1 MLHTSKT
8 IRNFLSLYPCKSTSN
23 IERSTSVIA
32 SYPGLLTPAFV
43 ACSTNVGGGM
53 VKLFVEFSS
62 IISLL
67 VQLSKL
73 LFREVKERGRR
84 GEEGCRG

>member
-1 MLHTSKT
+1 
-8 IRNFLSLYPCKSTSN
+8 
-23 IERSTSVIA
+23 VIA
-32 SYPGLLTPAFV
+32 SYPGLITPVFV
-43 ACSTNVGGGM
+43 ACSTNAGGGM

-73 LFREVKERGRR
+73 LFREGEERGRR

>member
-1 MLHTSKT
+1 M
-8 IRNFLSLYPCKSTSN
+8 
-23 IERSTSVIA
+23 IA
-32 SYPGLLTPAFV
+32 SCLGLLTPAFV
-43 ACSTNVGGGM
+43 ACSTNLGEGL

-73 LFREVKERGRR
+73 LFREGKERGRR
-84 GEEGCRG
+84 GEEGCQGRGEGEG

>member
-1 MLHTSKT
+1 MLL
-8 IRNFLSLYPCKSTSN
+8 ILVLMLL
-23 IERSTSVIA
+23 TSV
-32 SYPGLLTPAFV
+32 FV
-43 ACSTNVGGGM
+43 ACSTNAGGGM

-73 LFREVKERGRR
+73 LFGEGKERGRR